1 MNCLESRR
9 RLLAEPGRHTSDLDR
24 HLGSCEACSRF
35 ARELADLDHDIAA
48 AAGVRTPDALVERIL
63 LARRG
68 ARIRQYAA
76 AAVLVVGSAVAVIA
90 SGSVADA
97 FLSRDAVDAV
107 GPAHPGVAAISEVAE
122 DASRPALTVSEPQ
135 QNAEHVLKRLG
146 LTLKK
151 GEATT
156 YYVGKCHIIASDCDH
171 IVLSTGDVQAN
182 VIVVSDYPLGRRVVV
197 ADRHMTALVNPTQ
210 SGGYIVVADKP
221 RTARR
226 IEKLFVKG

>member
-9 RLLAEPGRHTSDLDR
+9 RLLAGPRDRAGDLNQ
-24 HLGSCEACSRF
+24 HLGSCEACKRF
-35 ARELADLDHDIAA
+35 AEELAKLDREVAEAA
-48 AAGVRTPDALVERIL
+48 SVRTPEALTERIL

-68 ARIRQYAA
+68 TRRRQYALA
-76 AAVLVVGSAVAVIA
+76 ATLLVGSAVTAMA
-90 SGSVADA
+90 AAHLTDA
-97 FLSRDAVDAV
+97 ALSRDALEVV

-122 DASRPALTVSEPQ
+122 DATPPAPAVSELQRNPEQ
-135 QNAEHVLKRLG
+135 VLKRLG
-146 LTLKK
+146 LAVKK

-156 YYVGKCHIIASDCDH
+156 YYVGKCHILPSDCEH
-171 IVLSTGDVQAN
+171 IVLSTGDLQAN